1 MGEGAQSLLAAGKH
15 GIAVRQQQVE
25 VELEQTPVGE
35 RPVRRDIERRLVG
48 ADRSDLARDHP
59 AGQLIVEV
67 ECLDRPASLELV
79 QPTTDAMHS
88 STNAFSLSLA
98 PS

>member
-1 MGEGAQSLLAAGKH
+1 MARCIARLLDPTGGKILFDGVDITH
-15 GIAVRQQQVE
+15 LSRSE
-25 VELEQTPVGE
+25 M